1 MTSRH
6 VLIALA
12 AAGAL
17 GLAACESDNVAPA
30 SAGTTATTPVSSGP
44 ATAGAPNAAPQGSN
58 SSGRPVT
65 PGAADSETP
74 PAASGGR

>member
-6 VLIALA
+6 ALIVLA

-17 GLAACESDNVAPA
+17 GLAACETDNVGPA
-30 SAGTTATTPVSSGP
+30 SSGPASSGP

-58 SSGRPVT
+58 SSGKPV
-65 PGAADSETP
+65 PPRSGAPETP
-74 PAASGGR
+74 ATPSP